1 MVKQKG
7 KEMVMDRKISVSN
20 WSSEE
25 EEYSN
30 LRNEILN
37 KTSPRDVS
45 NAPFVYSTRQSLTTA
60 LTRIDLFRKVLD
72 VQGAIVECGVHKGN
86 SLFLYNHLSTILE
99 PYNFNRKII
108 GFDTF
113 EGFRSLSNSQDDNS
127 LSEDDF
133 SDVSFDHLSEMAELE
148 AKNRAVSH
156 ISKIELVKGDAT
168 VTIPEYVEKNPHLII
183 ALLYLDFDIYNPTKI
198 ALETLLPLVPKG
210 GVVGLDEVNCKK
222 WFGETIAL
230 KETVSLG
237 SISLKKFIYS
247 PWESYFIVE

>member
-1 MVKQKG
+1 
-7 KEMVMDRKISVSN
+7 MDRKISVSN
-20 WSSEE
+20 WSSQE

-30 LRNEILN
+30 RRNEILDEI
-37 KTSPRDVS
+37 SPRDVA
-45 NAPFVYSTRQSLTTA
+45 NAPFVYSTRQSLTSA
-60 LTRIDLFRKVLD
+60 LTRIDLFRKVIN
-72 VQGAIVECGVHKGN
+72 VQGSIVECGIHKGN

-99 PYNFNRKII
+99 PFNFNRKII

-113 EGFRSLSNSQDDNS
+113 EGFRSLSYNKDDNA

-133 SDVSFDHLSEMAELE
+133 SDVNFDHLSEMCELE

-168 VTIPEYVEKNPHLII
+168 VTIPEYVENNPHLII
-183 ALLYLDFDIYNPTKI
+183 ALLYLDFDIYKPTKV
-198 ALETLLPLVPKG
+198 ALESLLPLVPKG

-230 KETVSLG
+230 KETISLG
-237 SISLKKFIYS
+237 SISLKKFTYS